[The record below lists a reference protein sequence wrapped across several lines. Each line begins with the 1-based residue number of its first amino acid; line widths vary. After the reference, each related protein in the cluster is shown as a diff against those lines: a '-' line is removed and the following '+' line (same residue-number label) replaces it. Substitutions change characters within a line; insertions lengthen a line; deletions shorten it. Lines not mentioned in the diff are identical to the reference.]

1 MLTLESLVSQHQ
13 PHKYYNFPS
22 KNKKRER
29 ELKPSEESKICA
41 SPIPKVNDAS
51 KVDETTQG
59 RIWIPHSV
67 VPELDSTSLT
77 SKNDQIVYKIETFRL
92 KVNKERDYE
101 NFIQQIN
108 ERQRKRKADKKAKNR
123 KEVSMKEYIDDY
135 FMRQL
140 GYSVLRMETP
150 AKTSRR

>member
-1 MLTLESLVSQHQ
+1 
-13 PHKYYNFPS
+13 
-22 KNKKRER
+22 
-29 ELKPSEESKICA
+29 
-41 SPIPKVNDAS
+41 
-51 KVDETTQG
+51 
-59 RIWIPHSV
+59 
-67 VPELDSTSLT
+67 
-77 SKNDQIVYKIETFRL
+77 VYKIETFRL

-108 ERQRKRKADKKAKNR
+108 ERQLKRKADKKAKNR